1 MELLGVTDHVES
13 RIGPFRDGVS
23 VVVRCT
29 VCTKLTNWLKI
40 HFGDSR
46 WYSLVMRLKWKLI
59 SVRLVIV
66 LILR

>member
-1 MELLGVTDHVES
+1 MELLGVSDHVES
-13 RIGPFRDGVS
+13 RIGPFRDAVS

-29 VCTKLTNWLKI
+29 VCTKLTNWLKN
-40 HFGDSR
+40 HFVDTR

-66 LILR
+66 VILR

>member
-1 MELLGVTDHVES
+1 MELLRDMGHVES

-40 HFGDSR
+40 
-46 WYSLVMRLKWKLI
+46 
-59 SVRLVIV
+59 
-66 LILR
+66 ILEAPDGTPW

>member
-1 MELLGVTDHVES
+1 MELLGVTDLVES

-29 VCTKLTNWLKI
+29 VCTKLTNWLKN
-40 HFGDSR
+40 HFGDTR
-46 WYSLVMRLKWKLI
+46 WYYLVMRLKWKLI

-66 LILR
+66 LFLR

>member
-1 MELLGVTDHVES
+1 MELLGDMGHVES
-13 RIGPFRDGVS
+13 RIGPFEDGVS

-29 VCTKLTNWLKI
+29 FCTKLTNWLKNY
-40 HFGDSR
+40 FGDTR

>member
-1 MELLGVTDHVES
+1 MELLRDMGHVES
-13 RIGPFRDGVS
+13 RVGPFGDGVS

-29 VCTKLTNWLKI
+29 VCTKLTNWHKN
-40 HFGDSR
+40 HFGDTR

>member
-1 MELLGVTDHVES
+1 MELLRDMGHVES
-13 RIGPFRDGVS
+13 RVGPFGDGVS

-29 VCTKLTNWLKI
+29 VCTKLTNWLKN
-40 HFGDSR
+40 HFGGTR